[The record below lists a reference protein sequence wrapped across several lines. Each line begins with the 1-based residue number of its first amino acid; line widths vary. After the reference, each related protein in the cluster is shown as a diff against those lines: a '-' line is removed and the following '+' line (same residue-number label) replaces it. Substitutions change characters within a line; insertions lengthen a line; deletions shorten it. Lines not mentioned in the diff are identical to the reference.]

1 MRSSGLWPGIQRIAG
16 RAILGVIALVLA
28 FLVVTPMGRYIARA
42 AWAEFE
48 LGLRRHIGFEEE
60 ILFPGFEAGTGM
72 SPQAG
77 PTAVMRI
84 EHREI
89 ERLLEAIRGALAGIA
104 DPLPLRTEL
113 HRVLAAHNMKEEQ
126 VLYPMTDR
134 ALGPEES
141 DILVSRI
148 QAS

>member
-1 MRSSGLWPGIQRIAG
+1 MKRPVLLFDVMETLVEEPFY
-16 RAILGVIALVLA
+16 RAVPAFFGMELDELV
-28 FLVVTPMGRYIARA
+28 RA
-42 AWAEFE
+42 KHPSAWAEFE